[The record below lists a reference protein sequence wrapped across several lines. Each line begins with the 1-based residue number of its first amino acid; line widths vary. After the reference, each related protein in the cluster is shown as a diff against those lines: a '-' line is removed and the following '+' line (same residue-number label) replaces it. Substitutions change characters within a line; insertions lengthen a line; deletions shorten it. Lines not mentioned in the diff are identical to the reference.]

1 MKPSIGA
8 LQRTLDYQFRDL
20 DLLDEAL
27 THSSYGRPNN
37 ERLEYLG
44 DSVLGLI
51 VSEEL
56 FERFGAA
63 REGKLTR
70 LRARLVRG
78 VTLSEIA
85 RELGLGD
92 HLNLGSGELRSG
104 GSQRN
109 SILADALE
117 ALIGAIYLDA
127 GMEICR
133 ATVLRWYQDRLQRIS
148 LDDVQ
153 KDPKTRLQEYLQGHA
168 APLPSY
174 RVRQVTGK
182 AHAQTFHVECRLAK
196 PDIDA
201 TGVGASRRAAEQ
213 AAAAQALGKL
223 GVDV

>member
-182 AHAQTFHVECRLAK
+182 AHRSEEHNG
-196 PDIDA
+196 PYP
-201 TGVGASRRAAEQ
+201 
-213 AAAAQALGKL
+213 
-223 GVDV
+223 

>member
-127 GMEICR
+127 GMEICPAR
-133 ATVLRWYQDRLQRIS
+133 
-148 LDDVQ
+148 
-153 KDPKTRLQEYLQGHA
+153 
-168 APLPSY
+168 
-174 RVRQVTGK
+174 
-182 AHAQTFHVECRLAK
+182 
-196 PDIDA
+196 
-201 TGVGASRRAAEQ
+201 
-213 AAAAQALGKL
+213 
-223 GVDV
+223 